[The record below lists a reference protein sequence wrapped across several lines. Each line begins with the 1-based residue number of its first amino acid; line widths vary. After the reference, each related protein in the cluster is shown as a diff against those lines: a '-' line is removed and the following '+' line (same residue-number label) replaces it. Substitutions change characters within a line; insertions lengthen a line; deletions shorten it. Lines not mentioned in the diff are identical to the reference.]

1 MLRQFAPLS
10 IVVIFLF
17 QVFAAAQT
25 VTEDRVAFTTSDA
38 PWMVNLDSKNFA
50 IEDQQVKRDNKSGYF
65 LLQNEKDGMTV
76 SLFIEPAVKCQTSLE
91 CRDFVWK
98 TGNPEWG
105 KIQNVVQSKIGEVSY
120 FEFYRPAI
128 QNQPIK
134 MLDMYVEFV
143 ENGYWVDLHISKT
156 SYKKEDHLLFENYVK
171 SLRFVSKTGKPITE
185 SDKSMAAAQKVLEDW
200 VLLWDAEKYKES
212 YSELSIF
219 SKKVFDEKTWFT
231 YWTTTRK
238 PFGKLK
244 TRKLLNASLVKS
256 LEGLPNN
263 SGAVFNYQSSFDNQ
277 EDIFETFSV
286 ILEKEG
292 NWRVASYNTNE

>member
-1 MLRQFAPLS
+1 MPTRFVLS
-10 IVVIFLF
+10 SIIAIFLF
-17 QVFAAAQT
+17 QAFAAAQT

-76 SLFIEPAVKCQTSLE
+76 SLFIEPAVKCKTSPE

-98 TGNPEWG
+98 TGNPSWG
-105 KIQNVVQSKIGEVSY
+105 KIQDVVQSKIGEVSY
-120 FEFYRPAI
+120 FEFYRPTI

-134 MLDMYVEFV
+134 MLDMYAEFV

-171 SLRFVSKTGKPITE
+171 SLRFVSKTGKPLTE

-200 VLLWDAEKYKES
+200 MLLWDAGKYKES
-212 YSELSIF
+212 YRELSTF
-219 SKKVFDEKTWFT
+219 SKKTFDEKAWFT
-231 YWTTTRK
+231 YWTTARK
-238 PFGKLK
+238 PFGSLK
-244 TRKLLNASLVKS
+244 TRKLLNTSLVKS
-256 LEGLPNN
+256 MEGLPDH
-263 SGAVFNYQSSFDNQ
+263 SGAVFNYQSSFNNQ

-286 ILEKEG
+286 ILETDG
-292 NWRVASYNTNE
+292 NWRVASYTTNE